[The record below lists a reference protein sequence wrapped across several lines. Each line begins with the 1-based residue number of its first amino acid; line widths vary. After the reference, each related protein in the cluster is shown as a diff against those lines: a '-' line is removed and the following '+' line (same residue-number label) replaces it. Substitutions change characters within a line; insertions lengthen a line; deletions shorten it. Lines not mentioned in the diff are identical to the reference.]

1 METIIIVIFAVLCIW
16 MIAYTI
22 WTFGGDPLDVAIEY
36 GTNDS
41 ESAAGLFNKVVQ
53 RATRK
58 LIVHDDGESGTVYDD
73 NSAIESIVN
82 QMKRHN
88 ALVVRF
94 HFNERRELRMV
105 SKLRKEFDKDRFS
118 VRYRRNQENKRPSN
132 DIHYKIAD
140 DGAFGMLS
148 KHDIGSE
155 SREYALVD
163 CENAKNSERIRQF
176 AKYMLRFFCRYHIP
190 GRSAAA

>member
-1 METIIIVIFAVLCIW
+1 METIIIVTFAFLCVW
-16 MIAYTI
+16 MIAYTF

-41 ESAAGLFNKVVQ
+41 ETAAGLFNKVVQ

-73 NSAIESIVN
+73 DSAIESIVN
-82 QMKRHN
+82 QMKRHK

-105 SKLRKEFDKDRFS
+105 SKLQQEFGKDRFS
-118 VRYRRNQENKRPSN
+118 MRYRHNQGNDRPPN

-140 DGAFGMLS
+140 DGVFGMLS

-155 SREYALVD
+155 RREYALVD
-163 CENAKNSERIRQF
+163 CENAKNSERTRQF
-176 AKYMLRFFCRYHIP
+176 AKYMLRFFCHYHIP